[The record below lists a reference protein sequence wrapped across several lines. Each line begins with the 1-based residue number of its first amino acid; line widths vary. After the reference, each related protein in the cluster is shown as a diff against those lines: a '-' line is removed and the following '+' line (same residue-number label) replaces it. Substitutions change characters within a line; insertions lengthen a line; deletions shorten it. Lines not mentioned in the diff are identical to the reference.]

1 MGRRF
6 WAAFAF
12 VVATASAILAGP
24 RPAAAATNFNV
35 SNSGMSAYIVDGVP
49 NPNLTLT
56 RGQTYTFTV
65 SSSGHPFWITIA
77 RGADSAIV
85 NQWSMGV
92 TSNGASPGTVTFT
105 VPDAAPGTL
114 FYQCGAHDPMGGT
127 LNIVTTTADVPINGP
142 FTLAALIASILLVA
156 AARVRRSAPRA

>member
-1 MGRRF
+1 MCRRL
-6 WAAFAF
+6 WIAFAL
-12 VVATASAILAGP
+12 VVATASAIFAGP

-35 SNSGMSAYIVDGVP
+35 GNSGMSAYVIDGVP

-105 VPDAAPGTL
+105 VPDAAPATL
-114 FYQCGAHDPMGGT
+114 FYQCGAHDPMDGT
-127 LNIVTTTADVPINGP
+127 LNIVTATADVPIDGP
-142 FTLAALIASILLVA
+142 LTLAALIAFILLVA
-156 AARVRRSAPRA
+156 AARLKRAAPRT